1 MIEKAPISFRP
12 NLKSVIWGG
21 SRLCSYKGIPDSGEK
36 IGESWE
42 VSAVPGRESVVAEG
56 AYAGMTLPR
65 LAETFGEELLGR
77 NVIERHGCAFPLL
90 VKLIDAADNLSVQVH
105 PDDTLAMR
113 RHGTPGK
120 TEMWYIIDSEAGAR
134 IYSGFKRPITPSEY
148 ERRVADNTFPEVLA
162 DHAAHPGEV
171 YFLPAGRVHSI
182 GAGVLLAEIQQSS
195 DITYRIYDYDRRDA
209 AGKPREL
216 HTALAEEAIDFSDA
230 SPKSN
235 PTTPGKSD
243 MEEIASCGHFA
254 VKRLVIDEPTPL
266 YFDSGSFTVIM
277 CLGGS
282 ATLTYAG
289 GRTDLPRGHSLLL
302 PATLNAVVMNG
313 NATILTARYPSPASR
328 PAVKKHQ

>member
-21 SRLCSYKGIPDSGEK
+21 SRLCRYKGLPDTGER

-56 AYAGMTLPR
+56 AYAGMTLGQ
-65 LAETFGEELLGR
+65 LAESFGEELLGR
-77 NVIERHGCAFPLL
+77 NVIERHGRVFPIL

-113 RHGTPGK
+113 RNGTPGK
-120 TEMWYIIDSEAGAR
+120 TEMWYIIDSEPGAH

-148 ERRVADNTFPEVLA
+148 ERRVADNTFPEILA
-162 DHAAHPGEV
+162 NYHARKGDV
-171 YFLPAGRVHSI
+171 FFLPAGRVHSI

-209 AGKPREL
+209 AGNPREL

-235 PTTPGKSD
+235 PTTSGERD
-243 MEEIASCGHFA
+243 MEEIASCGHFT

-289 GRTDLPRGHSLLL
+289 GRTDLHRGHTLLL
-302 PATLNAVVMNG
+302 PAILDTIELNG
-313 NATILTARYPSPASR
+313 NATILTARYPSSY
-328 PAVKKHQ
+328 

>member
-1 MIEKAPISFRP
+1 MIPARAVPPHRTGIKRLKQRRDSIRGREFYRIPPEQHHHEIRIGHQQSINQFVLEEREAEGEPVVRLAVLVLIFVQSAEQHHDISF
-12 NLKSVIWGG
+12 
-21 SRLCSYKGIPDSGEK
+21 
-36 IGESWE
+36 
-42 VSAVPGRESVVAEG
+42 
-56 AYAGMTLPR
+56 PR
-65 LAETFGEELLGR
+65 HRDGL
-77 NVIERHGCAFPLL
+77 
-90 VKLIDAADNLSVQVH
+90 
-105 PDDTLAMR
+105 
-113 RHGTPGK
+113 
-120 TEMWYIIDSEAGAR
+120 
-134 IYSGFKRPITPSEY
+134 
-148 ERRVADNTFPEVLA
+148 
-162 DHAAHPGEV
+162 
-171 YFLPAGRVHSI
+171 

-209 AGKPREL
+209 AGNPREL

-302 PATLNAVVMNG
+302 PATLNAVVING